1 MRILL
6 VAPSFPPVTG
16 GIENLMENI
25 AVNSRHEIHVLT
37 KTAEDEYDSKYDFK
51 VIRKDFGGYTGFLK
65 KAVYLLRRSCEYDAI
80 YLAAPD
86 TSWVA
91 LPSSLTRTKIVSHA
105 HGRELFIEIQRL
117 RTYLRKFLFLLSI
130 RDINQFIAVS
140 GWTASRLE
148 ELGIP
153 EYRIEVVP
161 NGVDVERFSG
171 SKDEAELD
179 LEEDDFVLLTV
190 SRLDPRKGHDLVLE
204 AIQDIDCKYVIVG
217 SGDREE
223 LLREKAEELGVS
235 DKVIFAGY
243 VGDDKLPAHYN
254 SADVFVMPS
263 KHLKDGNVEGFGIAY
278 LEANA
283 AGLPVIGSRTGG
295 IPTAIKDGY
304 NGLLCEP
311 DSDSVRESI
320 LKLKE
325 NNSLKE
331 EMSKNAVNWAEEH
344 DWSNIIERIDK
355 VLAK

>member
-1 MRILL
+1 MKILL

-25 AVNSRHEIHVLT
+25 AVNSEHEIDVLT
-37 KTAEDEYDSKYDFK
+37 KTAENAEDSKYDFK
-51 VIRKDFGGYTGFLK
+51 VTRKDFDGYTGFLK
-65 KAVYLLRRSCEYDAI
+65 KSVYLLKQTRDYDAI

-91 LPSSLTRTKIVSHA
+91 LPSSLTETKIVSHA
-105 HGRELFIEIQRL
+105 HGRELFIEIHRL
-117 RTYLRKFLFLLSI
+117 RTYLRKFLFLLGI
-130 RDINQFIAVS
+130 RGIDQFIAVS
-140 GWTASRLE
+140 DWTASRLE

-153 EYRIEVVP
+153 EPQIKVVP
-161 NGVDVERFSG
+161 NGVDVKRFSENQD
-171 SKDEAELD
+171 KAELD
-179 LEEDDFVLLTV
+179 VEDDDFVLLTV

-204 AIQDIDCKYVIVG
+204 TIQNIDCRYVIVG

-223 LLREKAEELGVS
+223 LLREQAESLGVS

-243 VGDDKLPAHYN
+243 VEDDKLPAYYN

-263 KHLKDGNVEGFGIAY
+263 KHLEDGNVEGFGIVY

-295 IPTAIKDGY
+295 IPTAINDGY
-304 NGLLCEP
+304 NGLLCDPE
-311 DSDSVRESI
+311 SDSVKDSI

-325 NNSLKE
+325 NNDLREKI
-331 EMSKNAVNWAEEH
+331 SKNAVEWAEKH
-344 DWSNIIERIDK
+344 DWENIIEKIDR